1 MLDRGRGH
9 RARSRTQSRGK
20 TSFSEA
26 GTKDRNISNTLRAV
40 GLDYYLV
47 VDADGTLWNR
57 YGRIVGNIYYRTC
70 TFFQVVPVGLVV
82 FL

>member
-20 TSFSEA
+20 TSFSGA

-40 GLDYYLV
+40 GLDYWV
-47 VDADGTLWNR
+47 VAADTS
-57 YGRIVGNIYYRTC
+57 
-70 TFFQVVPVGLVV
+70 
-82 FL
+82 